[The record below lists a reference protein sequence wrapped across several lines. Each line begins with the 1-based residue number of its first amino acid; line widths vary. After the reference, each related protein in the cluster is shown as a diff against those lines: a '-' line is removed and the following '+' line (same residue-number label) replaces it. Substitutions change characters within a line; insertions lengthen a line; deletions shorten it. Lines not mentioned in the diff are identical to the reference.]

1 MVVGNSEEIVNESKL
16 FFDTYKKQ
24 IGDSSR
30 KGKKV
35 LYVTFEDIAS
45 TSPLLAEA
53 LISSPEEVLQLFET
67 ALEEMGLIKNVRLR
81 LNNLPDT
88 QRVRIR
94 TIRAQHLNQL
104 IFFEGLVRQA
114 SEVRPQ
120 VVNAKFECPSCGTV
134 ISV

>member
-1 MVVGNSEEIVNESKL
+1 MVVGNSEEIVTESKL

-24 IGDSSR
+24 IGDSIR

-35 LYVTFEDIAS
+35 MYVTFEDIAS

-67 ALEEMGLIKNVRLR
+67 ALEEMGLIKNFRLR

-88 QRVRIR
+88 QKVRIR
-94 TIRAQHLNQL
+94 TIR
-104 IFFEGLVRQA
+104 
-114 SEVRPQ
+114 
-120 VVNAKFECPSCGTV
+120 
-134 ISV
+134 